1 MIEMKTTRNPLS
13 RCLAISLSL
22 SITLA
27 VWNFCS
33 AADSPKPADGAAAK
47 DKPATA
53 TGDLVALDLKLPAPA
68 FKGTPKDIQLSS
80 YVEPLSDKPR
90 PPMMVP
96 SGLKNIAAGKKLTC
110 SDKNATPDVLEKIT
124 DGDKESADQ
133 SIILLRKGTQ
143 YVQMDLGGTYEIFAV
158 VIWHAHNSPK
168 VYHDVIVQAADDA
181 DFTQKVSTIFNN
193 DQDNSSGL
201 GAGTD
206 REYFE
211 TNEGKLINAKGAKAR
226 FIRFYSKGSTESA
239 MNEYTEVEVYGR
251 PAQ

>member
-1 MIEMKTTRNPLS
+1 MIEMKTTPNPLS
-13 RCLAISLSL
+13 RQ
-22 SITLA
+22 LA
-27 VWNFCS
+27 VALPLCIILAVLNSCS
-33 AADSPKPADGAAAK
+33 AADSPKTAEASA
-47 DKPATA
+47 KPASA
-53 TGDLVALDLKLPAPA
+53 TGDLVPLDLKLPAPA

-96 SGLKNIAAGKKLTC
+96 PGLKNIAPGKKLTC
-110 SDKNATPDVLEKIT
+110 SDKNAPADALEKIT

-143 YVQMDLGGTYEIFAV
+143 YVQMDLGSPHELFAI

-168 VYHDVIVQAADDA
+168 VYRDVIVQVADDA
-181 DFTQKVSTIFNN
+181 DFTQKVSILFNN

-211 TNEGKLINAKGAKAR
+211 TNEGKLIDAKGAKAR
-226 FIRFYSKGSTESA
+226 YIRFYSKGSTESA
-239 MNEYTEVEVYGR
+239 MNEYTELEVYGR

>member
-1 MIEMKTTRNPLS
+1 MKTTHNPLL
-13 RCLAISLSL
+13 RRLARALPLCL
-22 SITLA
+22 TLA
-27 VWNFCS
+27 VLISCS
-33 AADSPKPADGAAAK
+33 AADSPKTAEAGAPK
-47 DKPATA
+47 DKPPSA
-53 TGDLVALDLKLPAPA
+53 TGDLVPLDLKLPAPA

-96 SGLKNIAAGKKLTC
+96 PGLKNIAPGKKLTC

-124 DGDKESADQ
+124 DGDKESADP

-143 YVQMDLGGTYEIFAV
+143 YVQMDLGSPHELFAI

-168 VYHDVIVQAADDA
+168 VYRDVIVQAADDA
-181 DFTQKVSTIFNN
+181 DFTQKVSTLFNN

-226 FIRFYSKGSTESA
+226 YLRFYSKGSTESA
-239 MNEYTEVEVYGR
+239 MNEYTEIEVYGR
-251 PAQ
+251 PAR